1 MFVQGVSIDLDS
13 VAEAD
18 DVASVLRGLTADGP
32 FAVACVDRDGDRH
45 RCVFDLK
52 RADLVVGYRSV
63 IELQLRIDREF
74 DIISVE
80 RHPFVL
86 SALKDRIS

>member
-1 MFVQGVSIDLDS
+1 MFVQGVSIDVDS

-18 DVASVLRGLTADGP
+18 DVAWVLRALTADSP
-32 FAVACVDRDGDRH
+32 FEVSCVDRTGDRH
-45 RCVFDLK
+45 RCVFLLK

-63 IELQLRIDREF
+63 IELQRSIDAEF
-74 DIISVE
+74 DILSVE
-80 RHPFVL
+80 RHPFHL

>member
-13 VAEAD
+13 IADAD
-18 DVASVLRGLTADGP
+18 DVASVLRDLTEDGP
-32 FAVACVDRDGDRH
+32 FAVVWVEREGERH
-45 RCVFDLK
+45 RCVFHLK

-63 IELQLRIDREF
+63 IELQLRIDNEF
-74 DIISVE
+74 DILRVE
-80 RHPFVL
+80 RHPLLL